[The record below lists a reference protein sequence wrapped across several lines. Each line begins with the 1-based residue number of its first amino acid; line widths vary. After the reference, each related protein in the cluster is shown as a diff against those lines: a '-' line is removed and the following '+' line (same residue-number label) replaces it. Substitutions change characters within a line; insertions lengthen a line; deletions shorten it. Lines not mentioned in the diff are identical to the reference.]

1 MLLVLL
7 VMVLLVVVLMLM
19 PLLLLLL
26 LLLLLPEVDEDV
38 VATCDSRGVC
48 LPAPCTAPV
57 ASR

>member
-1 MLLVLL
+1 LLLVLL
-7 VMVLLVVVLMLM
+7 VMVLLVVVMMLM
-19 PLLLLLL
+19 PLLL
-26 LLLLLPEVDEDV
+26 PEVDKDV